1 MLQKEIA
8 LDDVRCRLGLCQT
21 ILTDAEDGFLFGI
34 VALTPEYEL
43 LARRLNLHHLT
54 EAMHIPN
61 NLLEIRRWHRNN
73 TLELDRGN
81 GNGSDIQLNEI
92 QGEMG
97 DHLLLTIHDFD
108 SELRGVRLPHEQ
120 NDALIVAHRLH
131 EFVEVNHVQAQN
143 VLLGAVELV
152 KAVGLE
158 TQMNENRVRAV
169 HRHDFEARAVE
180 FQVGVRQDILDGFD
194 EGPKR
199 SGFDSADAEKHVRRL
214 HSN

>member
-1 MLQKEIA
+1 MLQEEVA
-8 LDDVRCRLGLCQT
+8 LDNIRRRLGLCES

-43 LARRLNLHHLT
+43 LTGRLNLHHLT

-81 GNGSDIQLNEI
+81 GNWPDIQLNQIE
-92 QGEMG
+92 GEMG
-97 DHLLLTIHDFD
+97 DHLLLTVHDFY

-131 EFVEVNHVQAQN
+131 EFVEVNHIQAQN
-143 VLLGAVELV
+143 VLLGAVKLI
-152 KAVGLE
+152 KPVGLE
-158 TQMNENRVRAV
+158 TQMNENCVRAV

-180 FQVGVRQDILDGFD
+180 FQVGVRQNILYGFY

-199 SGFDSADAEKHVRRL
+199 SGFHSADAEKHVRRL